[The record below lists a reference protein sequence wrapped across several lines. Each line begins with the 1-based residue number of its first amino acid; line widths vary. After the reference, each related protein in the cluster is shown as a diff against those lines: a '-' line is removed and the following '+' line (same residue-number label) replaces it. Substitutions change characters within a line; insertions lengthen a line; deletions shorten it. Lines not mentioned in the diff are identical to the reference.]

1 MYTHTFSFNFVRFQV
16 QKYLYVF
23 ISNLETD
30 GLSDLQ
36 YTSEV
41 GGQVAVT
48 QIHKNITLQK
58 AKGTKEDH

>member
-1 MYTHTFSFNFVRFQV
+1 V
-16 QKYLYVF
+16 KYLYVF

-48 QIHKNITLQK
+48 SVYKDCKPMITRENGYNI
-58 AKGTKEDH
+58 